1 MPVRQGTKSKIV
13 YFSPQEWEIVCR
25 RAEKCGKRTGTFIRD
40 IAVQGTINIFDT
52 KPINSFLISF
62 NRIGNE
68 INQIAKVANS
78 TQSIYAKDIEDLKT
92 SFGFLDN
99 MIRNYLKPLKRKI
112 LL

>member
-1 MPVRQGTKSKIV
+1 MPTKKGNKQKAV
-13 YFSPQEWEIVCR
+13 FFSPQEWEIVCK
-25 RAEKCGKRTGTFIRD
+25 RAEKCGKRAGTYIRN
-40 IAVQGTINIFDT
+40 ITVQGTINIFDT

-92 SFGFLDN
+92 SFGFLYN
-99 MIRNYLKPLKRKI
+99 LIRNYLKPLKRKI